1 MEQIFLSPL
10 KKYGVIGLIL
20 GYFIM
25 QDYTTREIDRAVRKK
40 HMEVLETLSH
50 NLVDINTRVTIL
62 EVRMEKVEEFKKEL
76 SNKLGSN

>member
-10 KKYGVIGLIL
+10 KKYGLIGLIL

-25 QDYTTREIDRAVRKK
+25 QDYATREIDRAVRKR
-40 HMEVLETLSH
+40 HMEVLESLSH

-62 EVRMEKVEEFKKEL
+62 EVRMEKVEEFKKGFERV
-76 SNKLGSN
+76 SNK